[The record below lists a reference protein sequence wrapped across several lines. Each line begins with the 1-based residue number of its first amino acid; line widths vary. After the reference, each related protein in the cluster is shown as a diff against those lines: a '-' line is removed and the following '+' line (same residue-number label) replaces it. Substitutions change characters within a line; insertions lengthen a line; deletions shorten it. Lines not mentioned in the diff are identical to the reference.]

1 MESVLTVFIISFLC
15 AMSFGGG
22 LILGFFAYD
31 QTKVMRDLKL
41 YKKKYN
47 ELKKAI
53 RYSRGL

>member
-31 QTKVMRDLKL
+31 QTKVMRDLKF

-47 ELKKAI
+47 ELMKK
-53 RYSRGL
+53 YSRGL